1 MKSEYRQGVSVKPL
15 VADCCNG
22 QSRRDELPAKGALD
36 EHFIGHTRATFTV
49 HGMTCGGC
57 AKRIKNALTKL
68 PGVSSAVVDF
78 ESRQAT
84 IDFDPQRIDSQAIRK
99 AISAAGYAIEGDD
112 DTNTSVKTK
121 TVPKKGIHLK
131 PYTYGLIAGF
141 AVIAFY
147 LGLITLTSDWV
158 NARYQFS
165 DYRLWVIALASGL
178 GIQVTLFVSM
188 RRRLS
193 RQDLKGAG
201 TGVAASGGM
210 SATAMAICCS
220 HYLATFLPVIGLPF
234 LSAAA
239 AGLEQYQVQFFMAG
253 VLSNLIGIA
262 IMLRKFRHYNIPAI
276 AIGN

>member
-1 MKSEYRQGVSVKPL
+1 MKSDYLKGELKNPL
-15 VADCCNG
+15 AAECCNAH
-22 QSRRDELPAKGALD
+22 SPKKVPPTLDVLD
-36 EHFIGHTRATFTV
+36 EHFLDRTRTTFTV

-57 AKRIKNALTKL
+57 AKRIKNALAKL
-68 PGVSSAVVDF
+68 PGVASAVVNF

-84 IDFDPQRIDSQAIRK
+84 IDFDTQRIDSQAIRK
-99 AISAAGYAIEGDD
+99 TISAAGYAIDGDD
-112 DTNTSVKTK
+112 DTNTSVKTETFPRK
-121 TVPKKGIHLK
+121 SIHLK
-131 PYTYGLIAGF
+131 PYAYGLLAGS

-158 NARYQFS
+158 NARYQFA
-165 DYRLWVIALASGL
+165 DYRWWIIALALGL

-188 RRRLS
+188 RRQLKS
-193 RQDLKGAG
+193 RALKGAG
-201 TGVAASGGM
+201 ASMAASGGM

-262 IMLRKFRHYNIPAI
+262 IMLRKFRQYNIPAV